1 LNGFVT
7 DDIYY
12 NINLNPMIATDDN
25 VFLEGVL
32 SGDSLNG
39 NWNWSTFIG
48 ITNGGTFT
56 AKR

>member
-1 LNGFVT
+1 MT
-7 DDIYY
+7 
-12 NINLNPMIATDDN
+12 AADDN
-25 VFLEGVL
+25 VFLEGIL

-48 ITNGGTFT
+48 ISKGGTLI